1 MKIMDEKKI
10 QIVLSN
16 EKLLN
21 TLSELIISINKISN
35 IKFQILRYRQNI
47 IIKYPILV
55 IDSESFFSIQKNGDL
70 DKLKRIYLFKT
81 SKDSKILKQDNLEF
95 IEISIPFRISEF
107 FERIINDFTQQSNKA
122 KRERK
127 FKEFIYD
134 YSSRRLFNDTK
145 SLIFTEKENEIF
157 SCLLKYNQK
166 PVSRNILLK
175 DVWQYS
181 DQIDTHTLETH
192 IYSLR
197 KKLEE
202 NLHLKNFLKHLKTGY
217 RIDTKLL

>member
-35 IKFQILRYRQNI
+35 IKFQILRYRENI

-55 IDSESFFSIQKNGDL
+55 IDSESFFSIQKNGGL

-81 SKDSKILKQDNLEF
+81 LKDSKILKQDNPEF
-95 IEISIPFRISEF
+95 IEIAIPFRISEF

-217 RIDTKLL
+217 RIDTRLL

>member
-55 IDSESFFSIQKNGDL
+55 IDSESFFSIQKNGGL

-81 SKDSKILKQDNLEF
+81 LKDSKILKQDNPEF

-217 RIDTKLL
+217 RIDTRLL